1 MERCWLLL
9 ASDRPRADDC
19 FIRAAESGWS
29 SLHHLLSHLQLCHHL
44 VILLVCL
51 DFTTCPLYHFCIEM
65 SLHHLFGLSNRWK
78 INHVEWNKP
87 TIKNIYISIDIY
99 DIYIEHTKS
108 FIVYLLNCFSVNI
121 SAMFDK
127 NALSSKTMAVFVL
140 FVSVCL
146 LQETW
151 LKC

>member
-1 MERCWLLL
+1 MLNETEQL
-9 ASDRPRADDC
+9 SKT
-19 FIRAAESGWS
+19 FIF
-29 SLHHLLSHLQLCHHL
+29 QLIFMTFIC
-44 VILLVCL
+44 
-51 DFTTCPLYHFCIEM
+51 
-65 SLHHLFGLSNRWK
+65 
-78 INHVEWNKP
+78 
-87 TIKNIYISIDIY
+87 
-99 DIYIEHTKS
+99 YIEHTKS